1 MNIEQAKSIQLTD
14 YMHSIGCTLI
24 KQQGVSLWYLSP
36 LRAES
41 EPSFKINL
49 NRNEWYDFGAGVGGD
64 IIRLV
69 MELHRTTDVGEVLRI
84 LGNKPIS
91 HDSLS
96 FRPQESFQCFEDI
109 SVKPLEN
116 VALLQFLA
124 ERKIPADIAAAYCK
138 EVHYKLGS
146 KPYFAIGFENVSGGY
161 ELRNKYFKGCISPK
175 AISHIGNTNRS
186 CCLFEGFM
194 DMLSFQTLCRQKG
207 VDLVKYDIVVLN
219 SVGNVS
225 ASISPLRNYE
235 QVHCYLDNDS
245 AGQRATAEIG
255 RQLGSKLIDR
265 SLSYALHKDL
275 NDYLCGKPIASEKH
289 IIKPRKMKL

>member
-14 YMHSIGCTLI
+14 YMHSIGCTPC
-24 KQQGVSLWYLSP
+24 KQQNNNLWYLSP

-41 EPSFKINL
+41 EPSFKINI

-69 MELHRTTDVGEVLRI
+69 MELHRTTDVGEALRI

-91 HDSLS
+91 YGSFS
-96 FRPQESFQCFEDI
+96 FRPQDSFQRFEDI
-109 SVKPLEN
+109 SVKPLAN
-116 VALLQFLA
+116 IALLQFLD
-124 ERKIPADIAAAYCK
+124 ERRIPADIAAAYCK
-138 EVHYKLGS
+138 EVYYKLSG

-161 ELRNKYFKGCISPK
+161 ELRNRYFKGCISPK
-175 AISHIGNTNRS
+175 AISHIGNGNRS
-186 CCLFEGFM
+186 CCLFEGFV

-207 VDLVKYDIVVLN
+207 VNTAKYDTVVLN
-219 SVGNVS
+219 SVSNIS
-225 ASISPLRNYE
+225 AAISPLRNYE

-245 AGQRATAEIG
+245 AGQRATAEIS

-265 SLSYALHKDL
+265 SPFYALHKDL
-275 NDYLCGKPIASEKH
+275 NDYLCGKPIAPKKP
-289 IIKPRKMKL
+289 IVKPRKMKL